1 MFLPH
6 LRLLQHSSNLSFFK
20 GCEGYTANLN
30 YSLIWF
36 ENPIQKIDGFHGT
49 HWTHSDSATVEVSK
63 HSTIIITS
71 YVNASR
77 MFDGYQN
84 LSKVMDQ
91 PDGPNP
97 DPDAPL
103 KPLYYAEKDFKFP
116 IRIWLYLSF
125 ISRFLRHLSLKWWR
139 SRWVVWGQQYVHL
152 SIFLINVKDYFS
164 ICYKEK
170 YS

>member
-1 MFLPH
+1 MKRILPSYAYRATQRIAFLC
-6 LRLLQHSSNLSFFK
+6 SSHFWNNLICKPKLFFD
-20 GCEGYTANLN
+20 
-30 YSLIWF
+30 WF

-49 HWTHSDSATVEVSK
+49 HGTHSNSATDEVSK

-125 ISRFLRHLSLKWWR
+125 ISRFLRHLSLK
-139 SRWVVWGQQYVHL
+139 
-152 SIFLINVKDYFS
+152 
-164 ICYKEK
+164 
-170 YS
+170 

>member
-1 MFLPH
+1 MPTVLPNELH
-6 LRLLQHSSNLSFFK
+6 FFAAVIS
-20 GCEGYTANLN
+20 GIILYANL
-30 YSLIWF
+30 LKLFFDWF

-49 HWTHSDSATVEVSK
+49 HGTHSNSATDEVSK

-125 ISRFLRHLSLKWWR
+125 ISRFLRHLSLK
-139 SRWVVWGQQYVHL
+139 
-152 SIFLINVKDYFS
+152 
-164 ICYKEK
+164 
-170 YS
+170 